1 VCKSVD
7 GACRLYLCANC
18 KTKIQTI
25 ETTVAIEDGMR
36 AIDKLREYL
45 ITHKKPV
52 TPTQLAKRFLISQT
66 SVREALNKLEKEG
79 HAKRKNVGQTS
90 YWSYQA
96 QPFDILAVPKGLDLP
111 IRPPAPNRPIQ
122 NSYPTVRGYDD

>member
-1 VCKSVD
+1 
-7 GACRLYLCANC
+7 
-18 KTKIQTI
+18 
-25 ETTVAIEDGMR
+25 MR

-111 IRPPAPNRPIQ
+111 TKPPAPNRPIQ